1 MGRNAWWTLPA
12 GNLNMTLNLRTAIY
26 SLGVVALA
34 ASILAAC
41 GTPNMNPNQQS
52 VTVYSK
58 APSAAPSAQPCC
70 GEQYPA
76 FEANPLRVA
85 MDEPV
90 STFSIDVDTAAY
102 ANVRRMLRAGVLPP
116 REAVR
121 IEEMINYFDYVYP
134 APVEP
139 DPPFRASA
147 AVLPNPWSEGAE
159 LLHIGI
165 QGYDTVPEE
174 RPNLNLVFLID
185 VSGSMAG
192 SDRLDLVKQSL
203 RLILPSLTAD
213 DRVGIA
219 TYASG
224 AQVVLEPTPGDD
236 QGTILA
242 ALDGLAAGGSTAGAA
257 GVDIAYRLA
266 ERHFDP
272 EAMNRVILA
281 TDGDFNVGT
290 TGSGALRDIIS
301 RKRRTGIYLSVLTV
315 GSGNLN
321 DRIAQALAQAGNG
334 NAAHIDTL
342 LEARKVLV
350 DSLTSTF
357 FVIADDAKIQVE
369 FNPARVAEYRLIGYE
384 TRRLRREDFSD
395 DRVDAGDIG
404 SGHRVTALYEITPTG
419 SRHRR
424 VGPLRYGSSAPSEP
438 DQVHSDE
445 YAYLKIRYKAPGEDQ
460 SRLIERSITLADR
473 LELHNEGASEARFA
487 IAVAAFGQLLRG
499 ADPLGDFSFDDVVAM
514 AQSARGADRHGY
526 RAEFVQL
533 VRLAQ
538 SMAMAGRQLG
548 LAPN

>member
-1 MGRNAWWTLPA
+1 
-12 GNLNMTLNLRTAIY
+12 
-26 SLGVVALA
+26 
-34 ASILAAC
+34 
-41 GTPNMNPNQQS
+41 
-52 VTVYSK
+52 
-58 APSAAPSAQPCC
+58 
-70 GEQYPA
+70 
-76 FEANPLRVA
+76 
-85 MDEPV
+85 
-90 STFSIDVDTAAY
+90 
-102 ANVRRMLRAGVLPP
+102 
-116 REAVR
+116 
-121 IEEMINYFDYVYP
+121 
-134 APVEP
+134 
-139 DPPFRASA
+139 
-147 AVLPNPWSEGAE
+147 
-159 LLHIGI
+159 
-165 QGYDTVPEE
+165 
-174 RPNLNLVFLID
+174 
-185 VSGSMAG
+185 
-192 SDRLDLVKQSL
+192 
-203 RLILPSLTAD
+203 
-213 DRVGIA
+213 
-219 TYASG
+219 
-224 AQVVLEPTPGDD
+224 
-236 QGTILA
+236 
-242 ALDGLAAGGSTAGAA
+242 
-257 GVDIAYRLA
+257 
-266 ERHFDP
+266 
-272 EAMNRVILA
+272 LA

-290 TGSGALRDIIS
+290 TGSGALQDIIS